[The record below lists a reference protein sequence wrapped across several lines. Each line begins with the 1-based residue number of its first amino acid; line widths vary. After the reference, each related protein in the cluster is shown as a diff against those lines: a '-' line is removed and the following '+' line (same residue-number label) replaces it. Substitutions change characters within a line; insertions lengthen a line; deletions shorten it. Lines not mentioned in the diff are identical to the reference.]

1 MSTNKFSKFKLLNPN
16 FVTASLGDICGF
28 NILSPGQ
35 SEAVLEE
42 VNISEEPAVGAASES
57 EVSHQTSPVC
67 VTSRHDDLVSV
78 VDSNILVSVIRF
90 STFDICN
97 FFLYN
102 MKHFLITP
110 PVHVS
115 VETVI
120 QRYDLKLDHL
130 R

>member
-1 MSTNKFSKFKLLNPN
+1 MSTNKFFKFKLLNPN
-16 FVTASLGDICGF
+16 FVTAFLGDICGF
-28 NILSPGQ
+28 NIVSPGQ

-42 VNISEEPAVGAASES
+42 VNISEEPAVGSASES

-90 STFDICN
+90 STFDIFN
-97 FFLYN
+97 SFYTTWNTFL
-102 MKHFLITP
+102 LP